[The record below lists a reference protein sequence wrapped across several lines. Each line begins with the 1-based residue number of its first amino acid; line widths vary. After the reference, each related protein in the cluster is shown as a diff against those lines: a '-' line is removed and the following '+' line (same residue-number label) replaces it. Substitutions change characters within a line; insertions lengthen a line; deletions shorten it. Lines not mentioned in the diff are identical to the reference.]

1 MELDCG
7 HRPTTVDHARDPK
20 DIHEPERRE
29 VTALP
34 GLRARPARGPSG
46 DERSDAHVIE
56 QSWDDPDAFAV
67 LFDRYADDIH
77 RYAARRLGTEAADDL
92 MAETFVI
99 AFQQRRRYDL
109 SRPQARP
116 WLYGIVTNLV
126 GRHRRSEAR
135 RLRALARV
143 AVLSPAEAEP
153 LADRVAARVSAEH
166 SRAQLAGALAGLSA
180 RHRDVLLLIAWGDL
194 DYAEAAEALGVPV
207 GTVRSRL
214 HRARTGLRQALG
226 GSDPT
231 ALHEET
237 EKTTKVGTTE
247 AMEETDRG

>member
-1 MELDCG
+1 M
-7 HRPTTVDHARDPK
+7 
-20 DIHEPERRE
+20 
-29 VTALP
+29 TALP
-34 GLRARPARGPSG
+34 SIGVHPALGPPDDSVS
-46 DERSDAHVIE
+46 DASVIERS
-56 QSWDDPDAFAV
+56 WDEPDAFAV
-67 LFDRYADDIH
+67 LFNRYADDIH

-99 AFQQRRRYDL
+99 AFQQRRRYDV

-126 GRHRRSEAR
+126 GQHRRAEAR
-135 RLRALARV
+135 RLKALSRV
-143 AVLSPAEAEP
+143 ATTSPAEGEP
-153 LADRVAARVSAEH
+153 LADRVAAKVSAE
-166 SRAQLAGALAGLSA
+166 STRGRLAGALAALPA

-214 HRARTGLRQALG
+214 HRARTGLRRELG

-237 EKTTKVGTTE
+237 E
-247 AMEETDRG
+247 ETDRG

>member
-1 MELDCG
+1 ME
-7 HRPTTVDHARDPK
+7 A
-20 DIHEPERRE
+20 
-29 VTALP
+29 
-34 GLRARPARGPSG
+34 PAGA
-46 DERSDAHVIE
+46 DECTESDASVVRRSLE
-56 QSWDDPDAFAV
+56 DPDAFAV

-126 GRHRRSEAR
+126 GGHRRAEAR
-135 RLRALARV
+135 RLRALSRA
-143 AVLSPAEAEP
+143 ASTAPGAASGDGEP
-153 LADRVAARVSAEH
+153 LADRVAARVSAEGV
-166 SRAQLAGALAGLSA
+166 RGELAGALARLPA
-180 RHRDVLLLIAWGDL
+180 RYRDVLLVVAWGDL
-194 DYAEAAEALGVPV
+194 DYAEAAQALGIPV

-214 HRARTGLRQALG
+214 HRARKKVREALG

-231 ALHEET
+231 RSHDDDHEEP
-237 EKTTKVGTTE
+237 GH
-247 AMEETDRG
+247 G